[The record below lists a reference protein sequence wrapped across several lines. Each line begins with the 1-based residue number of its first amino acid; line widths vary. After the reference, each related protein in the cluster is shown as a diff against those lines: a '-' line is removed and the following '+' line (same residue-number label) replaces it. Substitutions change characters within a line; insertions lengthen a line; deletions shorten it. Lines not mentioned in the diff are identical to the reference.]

1 MNTSEDNVTD
11 LKQPDDDKLHIFIS
25 HKIIDQE
32 LAETV
37 RDRLLAFGNDR
48 MEIFLSE
55 QVPIGETWSDKIHKA
70 LKHSDWLIFIY
81 TDPSRGW
88 DWCLYET
95 GFFAGNAQA
104 SGSNRLVCLYAK
116 GVDIPDPVKGWQAV
130 QADEKSIENLLRQI
144 YTKQPREGVK
154 AIRKDDNSSY
164 ALKWYAESAKLI
176 AESLMPAPKI
186 EHYSRYLKLTLNKE
200 QIDTF
205 RKNGG
210 ATLPDDVII
219 DGDFA
224 DNALS
229 LFDLKQGSF
238 GWSDF
243 ADTLEQNKQDAW
255 VDELCLQLSK
265 VLAHKTI
272 HNQTLPIF
280 TTSQNHDFY
289 CPVVH
294 RVERTKDDSLT
305 LWLLFLP
312 TSTPPS
318 KVVNYT
324 RPFIRASSGA
334 NGVIVEA
341 SPQLEKLYG
350 QSQLAG
356 TSLRE
361 YVESLTSKM
370 ETAQVDAFI
379 KEQFQLIGQLEQGI
393 QSINAEVCIV
403 FASEPEKA
411 YLPIITRHFRRQ
423 SEKYID
429 VIYIDVSN
437 IAKEEN
443 GVKTCKL
450 Q

>member
-130 QADEKSIENLLRQI
+130 QADEKSIENLLRQV
-144 YTKQPREGVK
+144 YTQQPREGVK
-154 AIRKDDNSSY
+154 PIRKDDNSSY

-200 QIDTF
+200 QVDAF
-205 RKNGG
+205 RKTGG
-210 ATLPDDVII
+210 TTLPDGVII
-219 DGDFA
+219 DGDFS

-238 GWSDF
+238 EWSDF

-255 VDELCLQLSK
+255 VAELCLQLS
-265 VLAHKTI
+265 
-272 HNQTLPIF
+272 N
-280 TTSQNHDFY
+280 
-289 CPVVH
+289 
-294 RVERTKDDSLT
+294 RVERAKDDSLT

-324 RPFIRASSGA
+324 RPFIRASSGE
-334 NGVIVEA
+334 NGMIVEA

-350 QSQLAG
+350 QSKLAG
-356 TSLRE
+356 VPLVE
-361 YVESLTSKM
+361 YVESLTSAMNEK
-370 ETAQVDAFI
+370 QKDAFLN
-379 KEQFQLIGQLEQGI
+379 EQYKLIGQLESGSR
-393 QSINAEVCIV
+393 SINAEVCIV
-403 FASEPEKA
+403 FASDPEKA
-411 YLPIITRHFRRQ
+411 YLPIITRHFKRQ

>member
-1 MNTSEDNVTD
+1 MNTSGDNVTD
-11 LKQPDDDKLHIFIS
+11 LKQPGDDKLHIFIS
-25 HKIIDQE
+25 HKVIDQE

-37 RDRLLAFGNDR
+37 KDRLLAFGNER

-55 QVPIGETWSDKIHKA
+55 EVPIGETWSDKIHKA

-130 QADEKSIENLLRQI
+130 QADEKSIEKLLRQI
-144 YTKQPREGVK
+144 YTQQPREGVK
-154 AIRKDDNSSY
+154 AIRKDDNDRASS
-164 ALKWYAESAKLI
+164 KWYAESAKLI
-176 AESLMPAPKI
+176 AESLMPAPKV
-186 EHYSRYLKLTLNKE
+186 EHYSRYLKLVLNKE
-200 QIDTF
+200 QVDKF
-205 RKNGG
+205 RENGET
-210 ATLPDDVII
+210 TLPDNVII
-219 DGDFA
+219 NGDFV

-238 GWSDF
+238 EWSDF
-243 ADTLEQNKQDAW
+243 SDTLEQNKQDAW
-255 VDELCLQLSK
+255 VAELCLQLSK
-265 VLAHKTI
+265 VLARKNI

-280 TTSQNHDFY
+280 TTTRNHDFY

-294 RVERTKDDSLT
+294 RVERAKDDSLT

-318 KVVNYT
+318 KVVNFAH
-324 RPFIRASSGA
+324 PFARISYGE
-334 NGVIVEA
+334 NGKIEEA
-341 SPQLEKLYG
+341 SEQLEKLYG
-350 QSQLAG
+350 QTRLTGISIID
-356 TSLRE
+356 
-361 YVESLTSKM
+361 YVESLTSTMTDK
-370 ETAQVDAFI
+370 QKDAFLN
-379 KEQFQLIGQLEQGI
+379 EQYKLIGQLESGSK
-393 QSINAEVCIV
+393 SINAEVCIT
-403 FASEPEKA
+403 FAAEPEKS

-423 SEKYID
+423 NEKYID
-429 VIYIDVSN
+429 VIYVDVSN
-437 IAKEEN
+437 VAKEEN
-443 GVKTCKL
+443 GVKTCRL